1 MARKELNDLAV
12 SAFCESM
19 GMMLQSGITVEE
31 ALDLLRPREEEGE
44 LSAVINGM
52 IDDLESMS
60 LSQEMEKSGAFPE
73 YAVCMVKAAEK
84 TGRMEST
91 MFHLS
96 DYYKTEKKMTDDLR
110 SALIYPSAMIVM
122 IIAVLF
128 IMLKMVLPVFV
139 EVYES
144 MSGDLLSGTFPYV
157 RISHTLCTVLLVL
170 MTVILACVLIGVLM
184 WKNGSRRQVEK
195 FLRKIPLCARI
206 LDALALLRFTSA
218 FDMYLSSG
226 EMQDETL
233 LKSMPLSGDEVIE
246 EKLQRIAALMKEGNG
261 FGKSAYSEDLYG
273 PVYGRTLIPAERSG
287 NIESALKR
295 LISLLRDDSADN
307 VSKLVNTLEPLLA
320 GLLMIAVA
328 IVLLSLM
335 LPLIGIMN
343 SIA

>member
-31 ALDLLRPREEEGE
+31 ALDLLRPKEEEGE
-44 LSAVINGM
+44 LSSVISGM
-52 IDDLESMS
+52 ISDLDS
-60 LSQEMEKSGAFPE
+60 LSLSKAMEKSGAFPE
-73 YAVCMVKAAEK
+73 YAVSMVTAAEK

-96 DYYKTEKKMTDDLR
+96 DYYKTEKKMKDDLR
-110 SALIYPSAMIVM
+110 SALIYPSAMIIM

-128 IMLKMVLPVFV
+128 IMLKMVLPVFMD
-139 EVYES
+139 VYES
-144 MSGDLLSGTFPYV
+144 MSGDLSSGTFPYV
-157 RISHTLCTVLLVL
+157 RTSHTLCLVLLIV
-170 MTVILACVLIGVLM
+170 MIVILACVLVGVFM
-184 WKNGSRRQVEK
+184 WKNNGRRQVEK
-195 FLRKIPLCARI
+195 ILRRIPLCAKI
-206 LDALALLRFTSA
+206 LDTLALLRFTSA
-218 FDMYLSSG
+218 YDMYLSSG
-226 EMQDETL
+226 EMQDEAL
-233 LKSMPLSGDEVIE
+233 IKSMPLANDEMIE
-246 EKLQRIAALMKEGNG
+246 AKLQRIAAMMKEGNG

-287 NIESALKR
+287 NIENALKR
-295 LISLLRDDSADN
+295 LIDLLRDDSADN
-307 VSKLVNTLEPLLA
+307 VSKLVNTLEPLLS